1 MPISVQNYKEH
12 FKKNFNLAYPVMLS
26 QLGHMIVNV
35 ADSVMVGRLG
45 AVPLAGASLA
55 NVIFHILLMFGIG
68 ISYAITPLVATADGE
83 DDVDR
88 SSSLLKHAVI
98 INLITGIVLFAL
110 VAIAAPV
117 LKYLDQPLDVVE
129 MAIPY
134 LNVVTLSLIP
144 LMVFQTFRQF
154 AEGLSDTKTAMKI
167 VIISNLLNVALNY
180 VLIYGKLGFEPLG
193 LLGAGYA
200 SFIAR
205 ILLAVWMTLY
215 IYFGKEYAPY
225 HLAFQLSSYSKRL
238 FRQLLKIGLPT
249 AFLFIFEVGAF
260 GFAVIMIG
268 WIGTEALAAHQIAI
282 NLAAISYMMASGL
295 SSAAAIRVG
304 NQLGLKDILTLRAAA
319 FTLYGMVVVL
329 MGACALVFIIG
340 RYFLPSLY
348 IEDSAVIEIAAT
360 LLIIAGFFQISDGI
374 QVLSLG
380 ALRGL
385 SDVKIP
391 TLMTF
396 IAYWILAL
404 PIGYVLAF
412 PFNMG
417 ATGVWYG
424 LLIGLSIVAITLLW
438 RFNYLT
444 KKMLRT

>member
-319 FTLYGMVVVL
+319 FTLYGMVVVF